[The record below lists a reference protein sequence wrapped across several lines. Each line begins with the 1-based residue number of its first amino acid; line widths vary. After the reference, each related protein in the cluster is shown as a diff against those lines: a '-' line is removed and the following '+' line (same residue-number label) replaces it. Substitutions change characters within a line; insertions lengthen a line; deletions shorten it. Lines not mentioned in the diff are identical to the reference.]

1 MEADQ
6 HFLERAVAPT
16 DREFVDTLGNC
27 LSSEGRG
34 VAVAFG
40 LQNANPSIGGE
51 AMNQIDVRA
60 VSAHGVENQPPL
72 AVAVAVLTGAVVA
85 IAVGRSRIRRGRSST
100 VGVGGHCRVWS
111 FRP

>member
-40 LQNANPSIGGE
+40 L
-51 AMNQIDVRA
+51 
-60 VSAHGVENQPPL
+60 
-72 AVAVAVLTGAVVA
+72 
-85 IAVGRSRIRRGRSST
+85 
-100 VGVGGHCRVWS
+100 
-111 FRP
+111 